1 MQQFLYTYACIY
13 VCTYLLLF
21 ALPLLRHKASSVVKN
36 YYLPRDISSIR
47 NMQQGK
53 IVVSSF
59 PAPIFCPV
67 HSQFREYTV
76 VAHTANL
83 HNCVGVCWATSD
95 EDY

>member
-1 MQQFLYTYACIY
+1 MYVRMYVRTYSSCS
-13 VCTYLLLF
+13 TF
-21 ALPLLRHKASSVVKN
+21 AMSQGKFGYEKLSPAKGH
-36 YYLPRDISSIR
+36 YSSIR

-53 IVVSSF
+53 IVVSSY